1 MLGVAASYERHHI
14 TERTAAGRVQ
24 AKSAPCQPE
33 RSRNTI
39 KLQNVWLERS
49 SRSSSRWSRCVV
61 ELPDMDDAFIEIV
74 KQARIDSHLAK
85 IPAKRVP
92 MSTAAA
98 HRTMVNTDHVIAP
111 D

>member
-1 MLGVAASYERHHI
+1 
-14 TERTAAGRVQ
+14 
-24 AKSAPCQPE
+24 
-33 RSRNTI
+33 
-39 KLQNVWLERS
+39 
-49 SRSSSRWSRCVV
+49 
-61 ELPDMDDAFIEIV
+61 MDDAFIEIV
-74 KQARIDSHLAK
+74 KQARIDAHLAK